1 VRSRFRKAT
10 AALSAVLILSL
21 SGAAWPQP
29 APTSKPAAPAPAPA
43 LTAAPKA
50 PKGKGPEAAATAKP
64 GASASP
70 TASPTGS
77 ANALPPGHP
86 QVINEMPPGHPPVG
100 EEEEAPHGG
109 TPARP
114 APPPAGH
121 GRGGDP
127 GENIPED
134 TATEDPSVPRGVV
147 IVTIK
152 DAEERA
158 IPRAPIKL
166 DVLHSSVAKGDSRE
180 ELTRETDE
188 QGSFR
193 FEGLTIGSGTSYRVT
208 TTRGPATY
216 DVGPFVLSDQAGKR
230 VVLHSYEVARNIE
243 DVLVAMQSVSYVS
256 LREDAISIEHL
267 FSIFNLGTVAWAPDV
282 TITLPE
288 GFKAFNKP
296 ESAENVRFD
305 EVKGKGAV
313 LRGTVAPG
321 RHDVTFRYQVPLEGD
336 EQQAI
341 RVELPPR
348 VAQARVMVEAS
359 KTMAAS
365 VAGFPATQRSQNRDG
380 KRILVTDR
388 QVSRNEGGLRT
399 LDITLT
405 GLPTPGPGRWIAV
418 VLALISIAGA
428 AAYAFQ
434 RRDARELAPD
444 AREDLLD
451 AREALLREI
460 VELERLHRR
469 GDIGPKTY
477 DRIRG
482 ALLDSLA
489 RIVSMLEGDRDA
501 DRDRAKAAAAQ
512 GSAQA
517 AEP

>member
-1 VRSRFRKAT
+1 
-10 AALSAVLILSL
+10 
-21 SGAAWPQP
+21 
-29 APTSKPAAPAPAPA
+29 
-43 LTAAPKA
+43 
-50 PKGKGPEAAATAKP
+50 
-64 GASASP
+64 
-70 TASPTGS
+70 
-77 ANALPPGHP
+77 
-86 QVINEMPPGHPPVG
+86 MPPGHPPLG
-100 EEEEAPHGG
+100 EEEEDPHGG
-109 TPARP
+109 N
-114 APPPAGH
+114 APRTAPPAGH

-127 GENIPED
+127 GDNIPED
-134 TATEDPSVPRGVV
+134 TATEDPSIPRGVLL
-147 IVTIK
+147 VTIK

-158 IPRAPIKL
+158 IPRAPIKV

-180 ELTRETDE
+180 ELKREADE
-188 QGSFR
+188 QGTFR
-193 FEGLTIGSGTSYRVT
+193 FEGLTIGSGTTYRVST
-208 TTRGPATY
+208 SRGAATY
-216 DVGPFVLSDQAGKR
+216 DVGPFALSDQAGKR

-256 LREDAISIEHL
+256 LREDAISVEHL

-282 TITLPE
+282 TISLPE

-296 ESAENVRFD
+296 ESAESVRFE
-305 EVKGKGAV
+305 EVKGKGAA
-313 LRGTVAPG
+313 LRGTVPPG
-321 RHDVTFRYQVPLEGD
+321 RHDVTFRYQIPLEGD
-336 EQQAI
+336 DEQAI

-359 KTMAAS
+359 KTMKAS
-365 VAGFPATQRSQNRDG
+365 VVGFPATQPSQNRDG

-388 QVSRNEGGLRT
+388 QVSRTEGGLRT

-405 GLPTPGPGRWIAV
+405 GLPTQGPARWIAV
-418 VLALISIAGA
+418 ALAVLSVIGA

-434 RRDARELAPD
+434 RRDMRELAPD
-444 AREDLLD
+444 ARDDLLD

-477 DRIRG
+477 ARIRG

-489 RIVSMLEGDRDA
+489 RIVAMLEGDRDA
-501 DRDRAKAAAAQ
+501 DRDRARAAAAE